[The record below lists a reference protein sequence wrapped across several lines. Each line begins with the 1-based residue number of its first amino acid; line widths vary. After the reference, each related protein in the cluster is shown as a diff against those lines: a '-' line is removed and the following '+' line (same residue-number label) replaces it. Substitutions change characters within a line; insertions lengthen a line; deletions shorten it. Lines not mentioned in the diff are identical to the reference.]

1 MLNQQWLTTF
11 IKLVELGHFT
21 HTAEQLFMTQS
32 GVSQQIKKLEQ
43 QAGAPLLN
51 RIGKGF
57 ELTQA
62 GMALLAHAQALVQQ
76 QAALL
81 ASFHQDN
88 AYSGECKLA
97 CSGSLAML
105 IYPKLIDRQL
115 QYPELKMSLEAA
127 PNQRII
133 DRVLDN
139 SIDVGII
146 TQEFA
151 HPELSL
157 HLLGS
162 QRLCLVLPNVWE
174 GRLPRLIEYNFLTEL
189 GMIDHPDGMHYW
201 QHFVECHF
209 PQHLPQASKIKRLS
223 YVNQL
228 SQILLPVAKGLGFAV
243 LPEFAIKQVSARD
256 GVLEGLFRVP
266 DASLSA
272 HVASESLYLIQK
284 RHRPLALRYQ
294 EIITLI
300 KGLIS

>member
-62 GMALLAHAQALVQQ
+62 GIALLAHAKQLQQ
-76 QAALL
+76 QQVELL
-81 ASFHQDN
+81 ASFHQDD
-88 AYSGECKLA
+88 AYRGECKLA
-97 CSGSLAML
+97 CSGSMAML
-105 IYPKLIDRQL
+105 IYPHLIDYQL
-115 QYPELKMSLEAA
+115 QHPQLNMSLEAA

-157 HLLGS
+157 SLLGS
-162 QRLCLVLPNVWE
+162 QRLCLVLPEAWASQ
-174 GRLPRLIEYNFLTEL
+174 LPQVIEYHSLAEL

-201 QHFVECHF
+201 QHFVSCHF
-209 PQHLPQASKIKRLS
+209 PQQLPKASTIKRLS

-228 SQILLPVAKGLGFAV
+228 SQILMPVSKGLGFAV
-243 LPEFAIKQVSARD
+243 LPEFAVKQASSLKGLLIVAEAR
-256 GVLEGLFRVP
+256 
-266 DASLSA
+266 LSA
-272 HVASESLYLIQK
+272 QSASESLYLIQK

-294 EIITLI
+294 QIISLI
-300 KGLIS
+300 TGLIR